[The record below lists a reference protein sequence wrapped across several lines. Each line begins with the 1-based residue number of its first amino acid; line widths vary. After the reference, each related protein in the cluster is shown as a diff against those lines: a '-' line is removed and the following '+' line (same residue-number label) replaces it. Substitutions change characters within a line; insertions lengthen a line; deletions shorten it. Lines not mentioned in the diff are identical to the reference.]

1 MYKILANLLHTFACL
16 NFALKWKICGNNT
29 TFYIKLKKILAWFY
43 PQFWYLLTGYF
54 TLESLTKCSLFPRFL
69 TFTRFDLSCIF
80 FFLAFFPSHAR
91 KKQICEGK
99 KNLCSQHTQKEIYD
113 SPFFSLAFFQSR
125 KELFYSLFYD
135 QNFELL
141 TPKIVDEFW
150 VLAKILQFPKCFL
163 PITYSHYF

>member
-80 FFLAFFPSHAR
+80 FSSLFFPRMRGKNRYAR
-91 KKQICEGK
+91 EKKTYAPNIHRK
-99 KNLCSQHTQKEIYD
+99 RYTTHR
-113 SPFFSLAFFQSR
+113 FFSLAFFQSR